1 MEASIGLLGLVVL
14 VVLLIA
20 WLLPSVGSKVEKK
33 QSPLAYVEGLNFLLD
48 DKPDRAVEA
57 FMTSLD
63 VNTDTLETHLA
74 LGKLMRRQGH
84 VDRAIRIHQNV
95 LARPSLAAADQ
106 HLVHLELAKDFMT
119 AGLLDRAEM
128 LLQEVIEESADLR
141 SMAQRYLLELY
152 QDESEWQ
159 QAIDIAKSLLQSKYV
174 RSQPEEKKYITRL
187 VSHFYCELASQ
198 SQRVGDIDSAH
209 SYLNHAIS
217 TDKLGVRVAVLN
229 AARLNAEGNFK
240 QAIKSLGKISVKNPA
255 WFSACLPTLLESHEG
270 LFSGEGVEKL
280 WQYLKEK
287 SPSDLNA
294 REVMFVVKEFVAR
307 GEDQPEK
314 LLVAE
319 KILQEYLSKN
329 QNLEL
334 SNILLGL
341 QLRTTVFEPVINDSS
356 ASLTRLHEELGKHI
370 GSQKLYRCEQCGF
383 SGRQLYWRCPSCK
396 RWDSCLRIEE
406 VSA

>member
-1 MEASIGLLGLVVL
+1 MEVSIGLLGLVVL
-14 VVLLIA
+14 VVILIA
-20 WLLPSVGSKVEKK
+20 WMLPGGGRKAEKK
-33 QSPLAYVEGLNFLLD
+33 QSTLAYVEGLNFLLD

-57 FMTSLD
+57 FMASLD
-63 VNTDTLETHLA
+63 VNTDTLETHLS

-95 LARPSLAAADQ
+95 LARPSLAAEDQ

-159 QAIDIAKSLLQSKYV
+159 QAIDVAKSLLQSKYV

-198 SQRVGDIDSAH
+198 SQHVGDLESAR
-209 SYLNHAIS
+209 SYLNQAIS

-229 AARLNAEGNFK
+229 GARLNAEGNFK

-270 LFSGEGVEKL
+270 LLPGEGVEKL

-287 SPSDLNA
+287 SPGDLNA
-294 REVMFVVKEFVAR
+294 SEVMYVAKEYIAR
-307 GEDQPEK
+307 SGEQPEK
-314 LLVAE
+314 LEAAE
-319 KILQEYLSKN
+319 NILQEYLSKN
-329 QNLEL
+329 QNLAL
-334 SNILLGL
+334 SNMLLGL
-341 QLRTTVFEPVINDSS
+341 QLRKSVLQPIINDSS
-356 ASLTRLHEELGKHI
+356 ANLTRLHEELGKHI